1 MLYLHFWTNSGQI
14 DGLNMFKSFYIIL
27 HPPFLVW
34 TTVLMG
40 SITMNHEKIGRFYW
54 LNNMVKNHHVYP
66 LNQNFWYTFCGFNVV
81 QPQSELEL
89 ELVWVHSPFYGWTH
103 FRTQLHQV
111 LRPLEDRKGLYGL
124 RVGPC
129 DDQRMIVGDYYNM
142 LEAGVIRINSY
153 FAPVCVTYCYV
164 LLKTK
169 IIVAI

>member
-1 MLYLHFWTNSGQI
+1 
-14 DGLNMFKSFYIIL
+14 
-27 HPPFLVW
+27 
-34 TTVLMG
+34 MG
-40 SITMNHEKIGRFYW
+40 
-54 LNNMVKNHHVYP
+54 
-66 LNQNFWYTFCGFNVV
+66 
-81 QPQSELEL
+81 ELI
-89 ELVWVHSPFYGWTH
+89 FG
-103 FRTQLHQV
+103 QLHQV